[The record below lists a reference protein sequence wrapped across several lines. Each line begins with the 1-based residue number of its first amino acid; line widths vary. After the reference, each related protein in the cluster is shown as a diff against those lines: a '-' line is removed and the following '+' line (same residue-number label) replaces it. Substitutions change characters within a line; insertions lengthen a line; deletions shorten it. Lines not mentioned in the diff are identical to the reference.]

1 MQGMARFQ
9 FMLVKTNAVL
19 YNGIRQLGGVPKW
32 LKGLASNTSRS
43 VTPTREFK
51 SLHLRQS
58 ENPDTF
64 VSGFSLLYLFN
75 KYESISP
82 MWSEKNIFKK
92 HSKSIQDIICPKNDF
107 TL

>member
-43 VTPTREFK
+43 GIPAQGFK
-51 SLHLRQS
+51 SLLLRNIS
-58 ENPDTF
+58 ESPIP
-64 VSGFSLLYLFN
+64 SGFLLFML
-75 KYESISP
+75 
-82 MWSEKNIFKK
+82 
-92 HSKSIQDIICPKNDF
+92 
-107 TL
+107 